1 MSDRHNVFPFPVA
14 RWAGHDPSAFAA
26 ELIALE
32 DRDGWKARGNAI
44 RAAIAELQERLAP
57 MGLPRRMP
65 GCMIAEWLNTA
76 FAEEHRLRHREDRT
90 G

>member
-1 MSDRHNVFPFPVA
+1 MFDRHNVVPFPVA
-14 RWAGHDPSAFAA
+14 RWTGRDPYGFAV
-26 ELIALE
+26 ELIAIE
-32 DRDGWKARGNAI
+32 DRDGWEARCDAVSV
-44 RAAIAELQERLAP
+44 AIAELQARLAP

-76 FAEEHRLRHREDRT
+76 FAEEHRLRCLKDRA